1 MSVPPVRAAARRRG
15 YLWRRGVAATDAGGA
30 LQRAACATRR
40 GSVPCPCLK
49 LPGHRSF
56 CIGLALL
63 LSAFSVLAASR
74 EAVRPNF
81 VVILSDDHRPD
92 ALGVLNRQLR
102 TPNLDRLVQAG
113 VLFRGAHIVGGDS
126 GAVCIPS
133 RAMFL
138 SGRSFFRVGHD
149 LAGAE
154 TWPEALRT
162 AGYQTFATGKW
173 HNGAAACGRVFPG
186 ARNIF
191 LGGMTDQFRVK
202 VQDFD
207 AGGRP
212 GAAREEARNATE
224 LFTDTAL
231 EMLRARDTN
240 RPFALY
246 VALTSPHDPRT
257 APPEYHARYDPA
269 WMTVPANFLPEHPFD
284 NGELAVRDEK
294 LVPAPRTRAAV
305 QRETADYYAMITHLD
320 AQVGRILDG
329 LNTAGLAES
338 TVVIFAGDNGLAL
351 GSHGLLGKQNLY
363 EHSVGVPL
371 IIAGA
376 AFKGPRAEDALCY
389 LHDVAPTL
397 CELAGVPASAGME
410 GRSLVRLLDGRGR
423 RHRDELFFAYRDV
436 QRAWRDDRWKIIH
449 YPVIGRTQLF
459 DLKEDPSEMND
470 LAAEPREASRV
481 ARLLKKLQAAGRAAE
496 DPLVW

>member
-1 MSVPPVRAAARRRG
+1 
-15 YLWRRGVAATDAGGA
+15 
-30 LQRAACATRR
+30 
-40 GSVPCPCLK
+40 LK
-49 LPGHRSF
+49 FPGHR
-56 CIGLALL
+56 LLRLDLL
-63 LSAFSVLAASR
+63 LLLPAFAAVAAPR
-74 EAVRPNF
+74 EAAPPNF

-102 TPNLDRLVQAG
+102 TPNLDRLVRAG
-113 VLFRGAHIVGGDS
+113 VLFRGAHILGSDS
-126 GAVCIPS
+126 GAVCVPS
-133 RAMFL
+133 RAMFF

-154 TWPEALRT
+154 TWPEALRR

-191 LGGMTDQFRVK
+191 LGGMTDQFRVT

-207 AGGRP
+207 AEGRP
-212 GAAREEARNATE
+212 GPAREEARNATE

-269 WMTVPANFLPEHPFD
+269 WMTLPENFLPEHPFD
-284 NGELAVRDEK
+284 NGELAVRDEQ
-294 LVPAPRTRAAV
+294 LLPVPRTAEAV
-305 QRETADYYAMITHLD
+305 RQEIADYYAMITHLD
-320 AQVGRILDG
+320 AQVGRLLDA
-329 LNTAGLAES
+329 LNAAGLAES
-338 TVVIFAGDNGLAL
+338 TIVVFAGDNGLAL

-363 EHSVGVPL
+363 QHSVGVPL

-376 AFKGPRAEDALCY
+376 AFRGGRAEDALCY

-397 CELAGVPASAGME
+397 CELAGAAPPAGLE
-410 GRSLVRLLDGRGR
+410 GRSLVRLLEGRTR
-423 RHRDELFFAYRDV
+423 RHRDELFFAYRGV
-436 QRAWRDDRWKIIH
+436 QRAWRDERWKIIH

-459 DLKEDPSEMND
+459 DLREDPQETED
-470 LAAEPREASRV
+470 LAGEARQAGRL
-481 ARLLKKLQAAGRAAE
+481 ARLLAELEEARREAGDTLA
-496 DPLVW
+496 P

>member
-1 MSVPPVRAAARRRG
+1 M
-15 YLWRRGVAATDAGGA
+15 
-30 LQRAACATRR
+30 
-40 GSVPCPCLK
+40 K
-49 LPGHRSF
+49 LPGHRLV
-56 CIGLALL
+56 CLGLALL
-63 LSAFSVLAASR
+63 LPAFSVLAAPR

-102 TPNLDRLVQAG
+102 TPNLDRLVNAG
-113 VLFRGAHIVGGDS
+113 VLFRGAHIAGSDS

-149 LAGAE
+149 LTGAE
-154 TWPEALRT
+154 TWPEALRRS
-162 AGYQTFATGKW
+162 GYQTFATGKW
-173 HNGAAACGRVFPG
+173 HNGAEACGRVFPG
-186 ARNIF
+186 ARSIF
-191 LGGMTDQFRVK
+191 LGGMSDQFRVK

-207 AGGRP
+207 ATGRP
-212 GAAREEARNATE
+212 GPAREEARNATE

-231 EMLRARDTN
+231 EMLRARDTK

-269 WMTVPANFLPEHPFD
+269 WMTVPGNFLPEHPFD

-305 QRETADYYAMITHLD
+305 QHEIADYYAMITHLD
-320 AQVGRILDG
+320 TQVGRLLDE
-329 LNTAGLAES
+329 LNTTGLAER

-363 EHSVGVPL
+363 QHSVGVPL

-376 AFKGPRAEDALCY
+376 AFQGVRAVDALCY
-389 LHDVAPTL
+389 LHDIAPTI
-397 CELAGVPASAGME
+397 CGLAGVPAPAGIE
-410 GRSLVRLLDGRGR
+410 GRSLVRLLEGRGR
-423 RHRDELFFAYRDV
+423 RHRDELYFAYRDV
-436 QRAWRDDRWKIIH
+436 QRGWRDERWKIIH

-459 DLKEDPSEMND
+459 DLKEDPSEVND
-470 LAAEPREASRV
+470 LAEDPREAGRV
-481 ARLLKKLQAAGRAAE
+481 AQLLKKLSAAGRASGDA
-496 DPLVW
+496 LTW

>member
-1 MSVPPVRAAARRRG
+1 M
-15 YLWRRGVAATDAGGA
+15 
-30 LQRAACATRR
+30 
-40 GSVPCPCLK
+40 K
-49 LPGHRSF
+49 LPGHRLVRL
-56 CIGLALL
+56 GLALL
-63 LSAFSVLAASR
+63 VSAFAAPAAPR
-74 EAVRPNF
+74 ETARPNF

-102 TPNLDRLVQAG
+102 TPNLDRLVNAG

-133 RAMFL
+133 RAMLL

-154 TWPEALRT
+154 TWPEALRA
-162 AGYQTFATGKW
+162 AGYQTLATGKW

-191 LGGMTDQFRVK
+191 LGGMTDQFRVT
-202 VQDFD
+202 VRDFD
-207 AGGRP
+207 AAGHP
-212 GAAREEARNATE
+212 GAARDEARNATE

-269 WMTVPANFLPEHPFD
+269 WMTLPRNFLPEHPFD

-305 QRETADYYAMITHLD
+305 QRETADYFAMITHLD
-320 AQVGRILDG
+320 AQVGRILDE
-329 LNTAGLAES
+329 LNAAGLAER
-338 TVVIFAGDNGLAL
+338 TVVVFAGDNGLAL

-376 AFKGPRAEDALCY
+376 GFAGARAEDALCY
-389 LHDVAPTL
+389 LHDLAPTL
-397 CELAGVPASAGME
+397 CELAGVPAPAGME
-410 GRSLVRLLDGRGR
+410 GRSLARVLEGRSR
-423 RHRDELFFAYRDV
+423 RHRGELFFAYREV
-436 QRAWRDDRWKIIH
+436 QRAWRDERWKIIH

-459 DLKEDPSEMND
+459 DLEEDPAEMND
-470 LAAEPREASRV
+470 LADDPREAGRV
-481 ARLLKKLQAAGRAAE
+481 ARLLKKLTAAQRAAG
-496 DPLVW
+496 DTLTW